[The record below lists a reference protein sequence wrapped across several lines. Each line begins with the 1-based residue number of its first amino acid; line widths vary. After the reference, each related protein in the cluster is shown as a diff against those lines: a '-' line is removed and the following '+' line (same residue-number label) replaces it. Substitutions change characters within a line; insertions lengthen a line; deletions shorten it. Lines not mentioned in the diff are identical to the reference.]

1 MIDLSI
7 LRLDKSQ
14 PNNRD
19 NKPQNKAILPVS
31 IDKPGQDERYQQCIN
46 DSVDTSLFDRVLTR
60 VNNEPPIKTD
70 KKSWEASLSEFVN
83 RLSGE
88 IDSKLV
94 EIDDMKNRHDVDV
107 FHIHTK
113 LERWSPKST
122 PTTAVYSMNDYT
134 SDYMEWKELHSKVN
148 TLKNEFH
155 DFRLEA
161 LHSIKLVNRHLS
173 KETRALTNYV
183 HGEIDTI
190 RSEKIEADFDTL
202 QWKLEE
208 SLLEIARLKEE
219 LVNAQEGKLKMSD
232 CNQNDDFRTSCSTN
246 GFEKECLPIAQSTPM
261 EYQSWFHIFR
271 R

>member
-1 MIDLSI
+1 
-7 LRLDKSQ
+7 
-14 PNNRD
+14 
-19 NKPQNKAILPVS
+19 
-31 IDKPGQDERYQQCIN
+31 
-46 DSVDTSLFDRVLTR
+46 
-60 VNNEPPIKTD
+60 
-70 KKSWEASLSEFVN
+70 
-83 RLSGE
+83 
-88 IDSKLV
+88 
-94 EIDDMKNRHDVDV
+94 MKNRHDVDV

-173 KETRALTNYV
+173 KETRALTTYV

>member
-1 MIDLSI
+1 V
-7 LRLDKSQ
+7 
-14 PNNRD
+14 
-19 NKPQNKAILPVS
+19 PQLI
-31 IDKPGQDERYQQCIN
+31 
-46 DSVDTSLFDRVLTR
+46 LTR
-60 VNNEPPIKTD
+60 VNNIEEPPPVKANNN
-70 KKSWEASLSEFVN
+70 SWEASLSEFVN

-88 IDSKLV
+88 LDSKLV
-94 EIDDMKNRHDVDV
+94 EFDDMKKRHDVDV
-107 FHIHTK
+107 HHIQEKMEHYSLDS
-113 LERWSPKST
+113 LEWT
-122 PTTAVYSMNDYT
+122 
-134 SDYMEWKELHSKVN
+134 ELHSKVN

-161 LHSIKLVNRHLS
+161 LHSIKLVSRHLS
-173 KETRALTNYV
+173 KETRALSNYAQ
-183 HGEIDTI
+183 GEIDTI

-219 LVNAQEGKLKMSD
+219 LANAQEGKLKISD
-232 CNQNDDFRTSCSTN
+232 CNQNDEFRTSCSTH